1 MPGMTGPLDHLLE
14 QAIAVAREAAIGE
27 TAVEPVFV
35 ALPDAGPPVPLFIET
50 DEPLSLSQ
58 LGEATEA
65 FLAALQVRRW
75 IRIVADLPAEA
86 VVCTAADG
94 DHRATALLRPERDDA
109 GIITAMHDVTP
120 AQPVGVE
127 YGN

>member
-1 MPGMTGPLDHLLE
+1 MPSLTRAPDRLLE
-14 QAIAVAREAAIGE
+14 QATDIAREAAIGE
-27 TAVEPVFV
+27 TTVEPVLV

-109 GIITAMHDVTP
+109 GIITAMPDVTP
-120 AQPVGVE
+120 APPVGSE
-127 YGN
+127 CGN

>member
-1 MPGMTGPLDHLLE
+1 M
-14 QAIAVAREAAIGE
+14 GE
-27 TAVEPVFV
+27 TTVEPVLV
-35 ALPDAGPPVPLFIET
+35 ALPDAGPPVPLFIDT
-50 DEPLSLSQ
+50 DEPGELSQ

-75 IRIVADLPAEA
+75 IRIVADLPGEA

-94 DHRATALLRPERDDA
+94 DYRATALLRPVRDDA
-109 GIITAMHDVTP
+109 GIITAIPDVTP
-120 AQPVGVE
+120 AQPVGGE